1 MSLLPKGGAD
11 MCTRCGCQDREIC
24 ELCGGNDTAWST
36 SNVQLDA
43 DHQGELTVKLMDVI
57 KDKNTEI
64 LMVLK
69 VMDTKGFDT
78 QALQEASGLFAECVD
93 LIGIITRITENK
105 ATNADLE
112 YIDCL

>member
-1 MSLLPKGGAD
+1 

-24 ELCGGNDTAWST
+24 ELCGGESNKVAISWST
-36 SNVQLDA
+36 REVQLDA

-93 LIGIITRITENK
+93 LIGLIMRITENK